1 MLLGRDD
8 RPGHPRACEPHAPTL
23 CTPANYP
30 VPPMVPPL
38 VMLLPILHTP
48 YSILPPPTFALLHAA
63 SLHLHLYTA
72 SPWST
77 EPLSLLASN
86 VCPVS
91 PCHRAHVSPRGSPR
105 SYQPVNQLI
114 LYSILHT
121 RYSGLTRHLNLN
133 APPLFH
139 LISVSYAHRL
149 RANPPHDLTL
159 GFRRRTLRS
168 HRRPSGRLAPADCS
182 VRYGHAGELHEAR
195 RAPASIRPVAF
206 RAG

>member
-30 VPPMVPPL
+30 VPPWCPL
-38 VMLLPILHTP
+38 GVMPLPILNTP

-63 SLHLHLYTA
+63 PPHLHLCTT

-77 EPLSLLASN
+77 EPLSLRASD

-91 PCHRAHVSPRGSPR
+91 PCHRANVSPTS
-105 SYQPVNQLI
+105 SF
-114 LYSILHT
+114 ILHLP
-121 RYSGLTRHLNLN
+121 SHICISICHLNFN
-133 APPLFH
+133 ASPLFH

-168 HRRPSGRLAPADCS
+168 HSRPSGRLAPADCS
-182 VRYGHAGELHEAR
+182 VRYGHARELHEAR
-195 RAPASIRPVAF
+195 RARASVRPVAL